1 VEAVTERVWRAEE
14 PLDVQR
20 TLAPLRH
27 ATNDP
32 THRVLDGSLWRAG
45 LTPDGPVSY
54 RLDQRGQEVTCAAW
68 GPGAEWV
75 LDGLPDL
82 LGAADDRPF
91 DPRHPLL
98 EKVFRAHPG
107 VRIPRTRR
115 VFESLVPAVLEQKVT
130 GKEARKA
137 YVALVRR
144 YGGPAPGPA
153 PAGMRVPPA
162 PAVWGAIPSWEW
174 HRAGVDPRRM
184 RTVIAAARVA
194 GRLEEAAA
202 MEPAKAQAR
211 LTAVPGVGDWTA
223 AEVAIRALGDTD
235 AVSVGDYHLAG
246 LVGWALVGRPVDD
259 AGMLELLEPWRPQRA
274 KAVRL
279 IELSGVSKPRFGP
292 RMAVQ
297 DHRRH

>member
-1 VEAVTERVWRAEE
+1 VERVWRAEG
-14 PLDVQR
+14 PLDLHR

-27 ATNDP
+27 APRDP
-32 THRVLDGSLWRAG
+32 THRTTADGALWRTT
-45 LTPDGPVSY
+45 LTPDGAATC
-54 RLDQRGQEVTCAAW
+54 RLTQDGLDVRCEAW
-68 GPGAEWV
+68 GDGAAWV

-82 LGAADDRPF
+82 VGARDGEPF
-91 DPRHPLL
+91 EPRHPLL
-98 EKVFRAHPG
+98 DKVFRSHPG
-107 VRIPRTRR
+107 IRIPRTRR

-130 GKEARKA
+130 GKEARDA
-137 YVALVRR
+137 HVALLRR

-194 GRLEEAAA
+194 GRLEEAAT

-211 LTAVPGVGDWTA
+211 LTAVPGVGEWTA

-246 LVGWALVGRPVDD
+246 LVGWVLVGRPVDD

-292 RMAVQ
+292 RLAVQ
-297 DHRRH
+297 DHRGH